1 MKKNTPKSKLIYRVL
16 SVLFSLL
23 VCHNYVFSQGL
34 NGSVTGAIVST
45 SGERLAFATA
55 SIKGTRIGTTTD
67 DSGNFNLNVPVGNHI
82 LYLSFTGYKPV
93 EKEVIVKAGETTSVG
108 TVALEE
114 SSEMIDEIRVDG
126 MITKF
131 SKKESEIVARMP
143 LKNLDNPQVY
153 TVVPKE
159 LFTEQIDVDF
169 RSALMSSPG
178 VANVVLGVGS
188 GGTGLS
194 MRMRGFSGANGAGA
208 IRNGMATNWVSLS
221 DPVNLESLEI
231 IKGPSATLF
240 GSTLISYGG
249 LVNRVTKQAFEGT
262 GGEVGFSTGANG
274 LGRVTLDYNTPLNS
288 DNTLL
293 FRLNTA
299 IHREKSFQDYGV
311 NKTMMFAPTFTY
323 LVSDRLTLNFDL
335 EYFESNRNTT
345 YVRIS
350 GTPVT
355 NLDEL
360 NWNFEKSYTSNEF
373 LSSAK
378 VFNTLAKATY
388 KLSENWE
395 SQTALSYSNTDNNAN
410 YLFLLLRESAPT
422 TLTRMV
428 MNIPSLFNTL
438 QLQQNFIGKFKIA
451 GMDNKLLVGL
461 DYTQLQTTDTRYR
474 ITSFDQVEIN
484 AEDSE
489 FDAGQ
494 AKQEMASSAPF
505 LRNKRSRRTY
515 AAYASDVLHVTDR
528 LIAMVSLRFDS
539 FHDIVED
546 YDQTAWS
553 PKTGLIYQLV
563 DDKISLFGNYMNG
576 FANVAPGYTEASPDE
591 TVAFK
596 PEHANQFEG
605 GIKFELIGNKLNGT
619 LSYYDIQVENKVRSV
634 TGEDNI
640 AYSVQDGTQKSSGF
654 EMDLIANPVKGM
666 HIVLGYG
673 YNDSEYTNISESLDG
688 NRPYSAPEQVANFW
702 ISHRLTKGQWEGLG
716 IGFGG
721 DYSSDYYL
729 NDANTITVPGHFKF
743 DGTLFLDR
751 PKFRI
756 GLKLN
761 NLTDKEYW
769 MSDYDAEP
777 QSPRS
782 FIANFTM
789 RF

>member
-1 MKKNTPKSKLIYRVL
+1 MKKMFILRALALNFL
-16 SVLFSLL
+16 LF
-23 VCHNYVFSQGL
+23 VFAGWA
-34 NGSVTGAIVST
+34 NGQTVKGKITGTVVSEK
-45 SGERLAFATA
+45 GEKLAFATA
-55 SIKGTRIGTTTD
+55 TIKGTRIGTTTND
-67 DSGNFNLNVPVGNHI
+67 EGQFVLEVAPGVYTLSV
-82 LYLSFTGYKPV
+82 SFTGYNKV
-93 EKEVIVKAGETTSVG
+93 DQSVTVKSAEATAVGIVTLS
-108 TVALEE
+108 E
-114 SSEMIDEIRVDG
+114 SSEMIGEITVDG

-143 LKNLDNPQVY
+143 LKNLENPQVY

-159 LFTEQIDVDF
+159 LFVEQMDVDF

-240 GSTLISYGG
+240 GSTLVSYGG
-249 LVNRVTKQAFEGT
+249 LVNRVTKQAHAGT
-262 GGEVGFSTGANG
+262 DGEVGFSTGADG
-274 LGRVTLDYNTPLNS
+274 LGRVTLDYNTSLNE
-288 DNTLL
+288 DKTLF
-293 FRLNTA
+293 FRVNTA

-311 NKTMMFAPTFTY
+311 NKTMMIAPTFTY
-323 LVSDRLTLNFDL
+323 QASDRLTLTFDM

-355 NLDEL
+355 NLDDL
-360 NWNFEKSYTSNEF
+360 NWDFNKSYTSNDF

-378 VFNTLAKATY
+378 VFNTFAKASY
-388 KLSENWE
+388 KLSDVWA
-395 SQTALSYSNTDNNAN
+395 SQTAISYSNTDNNAN
-410 YLFLLLRESAPT
+410 YLFLLLREATPT
-422 TLTRMV
+422 TLTRMT

-438 QLQQNFIGKFKIA
+438 QIQQNFIGKFKLA

-461 DYTQLQTTDTRYR
+461 DYTQLQTVDTRYR
-474 ITSFDQVEIN
+474 LTAFDQVEIN
-484 AEDSE
+484 AANSYFNAEL
-489 FDAGQ
+489 
-494 AKQEMASSAPF
+494 AKQQMAATTPF
-505 LRNKRSRRTY
+505 QYGRRSRRTY
-515 AAYASDVLHVTDR
+515 SAYASDVLNVTDR
-528 LIAMVSLRFDS
+528 LIAMASLRVDRYDS
-539 FHDIVED
+539 ED
-546 YDQTAWS
+546 TGAVYDQTAVS
-553 PKTGLIYQLV
+553 PKLGLIYQVV

-576 FANVAPGYTEASPDE
+576 FTNVAPAYNEENELVD
-591 TVAFK
+591 FK
-596 PEHANQFEG
+596 PEHGNQLEG

-619 LSYYDIQVENKVRSV
+619 VSYYDIKVDNKVRSV
-634 TGEDNI
+634 TRSDGTS
-640 AYSVQDGTQKSSGF
+640 YSAQDGTQKSSGI

-673 YNDSEYTNISESLDG
+673 YNDSEYTNISASLDG
-688 NRPYSAPEQVANFW
+688 HRPYGAPEHVANFW
-702 ISHRLTKGQWEGLG
+702 VSHRLTKGKWDGFG
-716 IGFGG
+716 VGFGG
-721 DYSSDYYL
+721 DYSSDYYF
-729 NDANTITVPGHFKF
+729 NDANTITVSGHLKL
-743 DGTLFLDR
+743 DGTVFLDR

-777 QSPRS
+777 QNPRS